1 MEVFS
6 AQGRDPVAKWRLT
19 GSASPKNKVY
29 DKDVKS
35 FVYILEGETTTTKMS
50 LPKDEKQ
57 SLWLIQRYLVLQ
69 LHVPLGHSFSLEFGV
84 TDSSGNNKRRILL
97 SSNHRDITIT
107 QLHARFP
114 LNILRLGIWLNLCL
128 DLQSLVGE
136 TFKGQSF
143 KALENLTISASCRLR
158 KIFTMKS
165 QPFDTTDDDEIYNCE
180 NTNSGESEN
189 IPKSLQFSTSPDI
202 QHHTQVLFTVY
213 NKYTSS
219 LNNYADKCL
228 VIFISLIQL

>member
-19 GSASPKNKVY
+19 GSASMKNKVY

-69 LHVPLGHSFSLEFGV
+69 LYVPLGHSFSLEFGV
-84 TDSSGNNKRRILL
+84 TDTGNNKRRILL

-114 LNILRLGIWLNLCL
+114 LNILRVGIWLNLCL

-158 KIFTMKS
+158 KIFTMKL
-165 QPFDTTDDDEIYNCE
+165 QPFDTTDDDEIYNCD
-180 NTNSGESEN
+180 NTNSGELEN
-189 IPKSLQFSTSPDI
+189 IPKSLQLSTSPDI
-202 QHHTQVLFTVY
+202 QYHTQVLFTVY
-213 NKYTSS
+213 KIY
-219 LNNYADKCL
+219 K
-228 VIFISLIQL
+228 FIKNML

>member
-19 GSASPKNKVY
+19 GSASAKNKVY

-35 FVYILEGETTTTKMS
+35 FVYILEGETATTKMS
-50 LPKDEKQ
+50 LPRDEKQ

-84 TDSSGNNKRRILL
+84 TDTGNNKRRILL

-165 QPFDTTDDDEIYNCE
+165 QPFDTTGDDEIYNCG
-180 NTNSGESEN
+180 NTNSGELEN
-189 IPKSLQFSTSPDI
+189 IPKSLQLSTSPDL

-213 NKYTSS
+213 
-219 LNNYADKCL
+219 D
-228 VIFISLIQL
+228 I

>member
-1 MEVFS
+1 
-6 AQGRDPVAKWRLT
+6 
-19 GSASPKNKVY
+19 
-29 DKDVKS
+29 
-35 FVYILEGETTTTKMS
+35 MS

-69 LHVPLGHSFSLEFGV
+69 LNVPLGHSFSLEFGV
-84 TDSSGNNKRRILL
+84 TDSGNNKRRILL
-97 SSNHRDITIT
+97 SSNHREITIT

-114 LNILRLGIWLNLCL
+114 LNILRLGVWLNLCL

-165 QPFDTTDDDEIYNCE
+165 QPFDTTNDDEIYNCE
-180 NTNSGESEN
+180 NTNSGELEN
-189 IPKSLQFSTSPDI
+189 IPKSLQLSTSPDI
-202 QHHTQVLFTVY
+202 QHHTQVLFAVY
-213 NKYTSS
+213 
-219 LNNYADKCL
+219 
-228 VIFISLIQL
+228 

>member
-19 GSASPKNKVY
+19 GSASAKNKVY

-57 SLWLIQRYLVLQ
+57 PLWLIQRYLVLQ

-84 TDSSGNNKRRILL
+84 TDTGNNKRRILL

-158 KIFTMKS
+158 KIFTMKL

-180 NTNSGESEN
+180 NTNSGELEN
-189 IPKSLQFSTSPDI
+189 IPKSLQLSTSPDL

-213 NKYTSS
+213 
-219 LNNYADKCL
+219 D
-228 VIFISLIQL
+228 I